1 MDDPRNTFPDAS
13 IDSEFDLNARAEL
26 SLAYQPSEAPSS
38 LYKRER
44 YWRTPLVSGLLALGL
59 FAMVGGGFFALRPPE
74 LVRGAIE
81 HEYYE
86 RTLRGQFITSAELMP
101 KFGLP
106 ANKPVPG
113 FAQLMRPCDIEGNL
127 AYHLTTFFEK
137 GGMVTLFAFEEG
149 VHIPQGSGWWRDVY
163 WQVRHNADGKA
174 VVMVAQKE
182 KAISAANRALI
193 EAKSS

>member
-1 MDDPRNTFPDAS
+1 MFGHMRPGNGVG
-13 IDSEFDLNARAEL
+13 
-26 SLAYQPSEAPSS
+26 LA
-38 LYKRER
+38 KDKI
-44 YWRTPLVSGLLALGL
+44 GN
-59 FAMVGGGFFALRPPE
+59 
-74 LVRGAIE
+74 AIE
-81 HEYYE
+81 IE
-86 RTLRGQFITSAELMP
+86 
-101 KFGLP
+101 
-106 ANKPVPG
+106 
-113 FAQLMRPCDIEGNL
+113 LMRPCDIDGNL

>member
-74 LVRGAIE
+74 L
-81 HEYYE
+81 
-86 RTLRGQFITSAELMP
+86 
-101 KFGLP
+101 
-106 ANKPVPG
+106 
-113 FAQLMRPCDIEGNL
+113 
-127 AYHLTTFFEK
+127 
-137 GGMVTLFAFEEG
+137 
-149 VHIPQGSGWWRDVY
+149 
-163 WQVRHNADGKA
+163 
-174 VVMVAQKE
+174 
-182 KAISAANRALI
+182 
-193 EAKSS
+193 

>member
-26 SLAYQPSEAPSS
+26 SLAYQPGEAPSS

-113 FAQLMRPCDIEGNL
+113 FRATDAPLR
-127 AYHLTTFFEK
+127 YRRKF
-137 GGMVTLFAFEEG
+137 G
-149 VHIPQGSGWWRDVY
+149 VS
-163 WQVRHNADGKA
+163 
-174 VVMVAQKE
+174 
-182 KAISAANRALI
+182 L
-193 EAKSS
+193 